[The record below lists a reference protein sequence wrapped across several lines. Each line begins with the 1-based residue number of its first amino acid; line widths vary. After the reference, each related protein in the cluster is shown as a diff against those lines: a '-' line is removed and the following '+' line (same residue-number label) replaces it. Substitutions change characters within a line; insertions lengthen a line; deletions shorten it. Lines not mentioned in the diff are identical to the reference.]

1 MKTMNEKK
9 QKQTNENIHR
19 IQNVDLIKDSSSPEA
34 DAIIRL
40 QTNIDFASIDKKISC
55 YAITSAQE
63 AEGKTTM
70 SGNLAKMYAEKG
82 IKVALVDLDL
92 RRPSI
97 HKLFHIKNEV
107 GVVEYVKGEVD
118 SLDEITHNVD
128 GVDLI
133 TAGTH
138 TPFPGKIL
146 VSEKMKQLLAELK
159 EKYDYV
165 LLDTPPVLVVSDAFL
180 IGHDIDGFL
189 LVCAQHVSRKKSI
202 VDAVNALTEK
212 QINIIGIAMDMV
224 TSNEDQGKGGYG
236 GYGYGYGYKYGYK
249 SEYYHKK
256 PKKNK
261 QQGEDK

>member
-1 MKTMNEKK
+1 MSEKK
-9 QKQTNENIHR
+9 QQSNANVHR
-19 IQNVDLIKDSSSPEA
+19 IQNVSLIKDSSSPEA

-40 QTNIDFASIDKKISC
+40 QTNIDFASIDKKITC

-92 RRPSI
+92 RRPSL

-118 SLDEITHNVD
+118 SIEEITHSID
-128 GVDLI
+128 GVDVI

-146 VSEKMKQLLAELK
+146 ISEKMKELLKTLK
-159 EKYDYV
+159 DKYEYV
-165 LLDTPPVLVVSDAFL
+165 LIDTPPVLVVSDAFL

-189 LVCAQHVSRKKSI
+189 LVCAQHVSKKKNI
-202 VDAVNALTEK
+202 VDAVNALAEK
-212 QINIIGIAMDMV
+212 QINIIGIAIDMV

-236 GYGYGYGYKYGYK
+236 GYGYGYNYKYGYK
-249 SEYYHKK
+249 SDYYHKNNTPPQTK
-256 PKKNK
+256 EGDE
-261 QQGEDK
+261 Q